1 MEKGTDKVI
10 IRLVYEMGL
19 PGRGLVRKDPRKE
32 ATLEL
37 SLDRWWLLAWQI
49 WVGISGTGI

>member
-1 MEKGTDKVI
+1 M
-10 IRLVYEMGL
+10 

-49 WVGISGTGI
+49 WVDISDTGI